1 MKKKFIKIIFLTF
14 TIFSIVIIYLS
25 IFGLETERFNKQ
37 IINKIKQTNNKL
49 DLKLKK
55 VKLTLDPLDFK
66 INAKTIGSKLT
77 YQNKTLDLEYIK
89 TKVSLISI
97 IKNKFASSSLEISTK
112 SLLLRDLVTFTRV
125 TTNRSELFILEK
137 MINGGYVILD
147 VDLNFDENGNIKDDY
162 GVRAILKD
170 GRVNYLKKYNFEKI
184 NLILNIRNNIL
195 NFKDIKFTANK
206 MNFISNNFK
215 VTKSKKDFIF
225 EGLLENKNTDLNYDL
240 RKLIGL
246 NFENV
251 NFSSKNN
258 FSFKINNNFKFKNLN
273 LESEINV
280 NKFNYKRP
288 DIISKFFPKIDDIIN
303 FKSHK
308 IKAKYKNNNYSIEGI
323 GKIKFQDEFD
333 EIEYFINNKNNDF
346 NLTSKIDLNELAF
359 KNQEFFKNFFP
370 KINDEIILKKHQIEV
385 NLNNDDLLFK
395 GSGGI
400 KLEKEFDKIDY
411 SISKIGKKY
420 NFDTKL
426 NLNKT
431 LLKVDYLNFKKNIDL
446 DTKVEV
452 IGNYEDN
459 RDLNLDKISILDKNS
474 QIILSNLV
482 LDNKKS
488 LKKIDKIDLNYI
500 DFENKKNQFHIRR
513 IKKNDYELI
522 GSILNAN
529 NLITNLLESK
539 KSKKKIKIFKN
550 NIDIRLNLSR
560 VSIDN
565 ETIVKNL
572 KGNLRIENDKIIK
585 TNISALFNENENLT
599 FTINTNN
606 NEKITTLFSSRARPL
621 VRRYKFIK
629 GYEEGYLDFYSSKR
643 GNISTSTLK
652 IYDFK
657 LQKLPA
663 LTKLLTLASL
673 QGIADTLSGEG
684 IRFNEFEMNFQNKN
698 NLMTI
703 DEIYA
708 IGPAIS
714 ILMSGYVEQDKLVS
728 LRGTLV
734 PATTIN
740 KSISNIPF
748 LGKIL
753 VGDKTGEGVFGV
765 SFKIK
770 GPPKN
775 LETTVNPIKTLT
787 PRFITR
793 TLEKIK
799 KN

>member
-346 NLTSKIDLNELAF
+346 KVNNSSINFIIIMILT
-359 KNQEFFKNFFP
+359 Q
-370 KINDEIILKKHQIEV
+370 
-385 NLNNDDLLFK
+385 
-395 GSGGI
+395 
-400 KLEKEFDKIDY
+400 
-411 SISKIGKKY
+411 
-420 NFDTKL
+420 T
-426 NLNKT
+426 
-431 LLKVDYLNFKKNIDL
+431 
-446 DTKVEV
+446 
-452 IGNYEDN
+452 
-459 RDLNLDKISILDKNS
+459 
-474 QIILSNLV
+474 
-482 LDNKKS
+482 
-488 LKKIDKIDLNYI
+488 
-500 DFENKKNQFHIRR
+500 
-513 IKKNDYELI
+513 
-522 GSILNAN
+522 
-529 NLITNLLESK
+529 
-539 KSKKKIKIFKN
+539 
-550 NIDIRLNLSR
+550 
-560 VSIDN
+560 
-565 ETIVKNL
+565 
-572 KGNLRIENDKIIK
+572 
-585 TNISALFNENENLT
+585 
-599 FTINTNN
+599 
-606 NEKITTLFSSRARPL
+606 
-621 VRRYKFIK
+621 
-629 GYEEGYLDFYSSKR
+629 
-643 GNISTSTLK
+643 
-652 IYDFK
+652 
-657 LQKLPA
+657 
-663 LTKLLTLASL
+663 
-673 QGIADTLSGEG
+673 
-684 IRFNEFEMNFQNKN
+684 
-698 NLMTI
+698 
-703 DEIYA
+703 
-708 IGPAIS
+708 
-714 ILMSGYVEQDKLVS
+714 
-728 LRGTLV
+728 
-734 PATTIN
+734 
-740 KSISNIPF
+740 
-748 LGKIL
+748 
-753 VGDKTGEGVFGV
+753 
-765 SFKIK
+765 
-770 GPPKN
+770 
-775 LETTVNPIKTLT
+775 
-787 PRFITR
+787 
-793 TLEKIK
+793 
-799 KN
+799 

>member
-1 MKKKFIKIIFLTF
+1 MHYFRNLHKK
-14 TIFSIVIIYLS
+14 YLL
-25 IFGLETERFNKQ
+25 I
-37 IINKIKQTNNKL
+37 
-49 DLKLKK
+49 
-55 VKLTLDPLDFK
+55 
-66 INAKTIGSKLT
+66 
-77 YQNKTLDLEYIK
+77 
-89 TKVSLISI
+89 SLISI
-97 IKNKFASSSLEISTK
+97 GLAGRAFVASGFML
-112 SLLLRDLVTFTRV
+112 
-125 TTNRSELFILEK
+125 
-137 MINGGYVILD
+137 
-147 VDLNFDENGNIKDDY
+147 
-162 GVRAILKD
+162 
-170 GRVNYLKKYNFEKI
+170 
-184 NLILNIRNNIL
+184 
-195 NFKDIKFTANK
+195 
-206 MNFISNNFK
+206 
-215 VTKSKKDFIF
+215 
-225 EGLLENKNTDLNYDL
+225 NTD
-240 RKLIGL
+240 
-246 NFENV
+246 
-251 NFSSKNN
+251 
-258 FSFKINNNFKFKNLN
+258 
-273 LESEINV
+273 
-280 NKFNYKRP
+280 
-288 DIISKFFPKIDDIIN
+288 
-303 FKSHK
+303 
-308 IKAKYKNNNYSIEGI
+308 
-323 GKIKFQDEFD
+323 
-333 EIEYFINNKNNDF
+333 
-346 NLTSKIDLNELAF
+346 
-359 KNQEFFKNFFP
+359 
-370 KINDEIILKKHQIEV
+370 
-385 NLNNDDLLFK
+385 LNNDDLLFK

-482 LDNKKS
+482 LDNKKN

-714 ILMSGYVEQDKLVS
+714 ILMSGYIEENKLVS

-740 KSISNIPF
+740 KSIGSIPF

-753 VGDKTGEGVFGV
+753 VGDRTGEGVFGV